1 MFFILF
7 YHDLPT
13 NLIQF
18 QKFGF
23 CDVITSRLSC
33 FGRGPAKPC
42 GEWWGDALNFL
53 APSAPPAQKQF
64 RRLLRLLIRL
74 PLNLNKVIVLHLFRT
89 LGARGFSCVVSGFDQ
104 VLKSDPRGFATRV
117 FDLRPNTCR
126 PAADETKLPVAREK
140 KPLVPRVPF
149 PLISDICPLKCP
161 AKSNP
166 DFKGFELSSRANSEF
181 IMARLQTPSSG
192 LSAAHSW

>member
-1 MFFILF
+1 M
-7 YHDLPT
+7 
-13 NLIQF
+13 
-18 QKFGF
+18 
-23 CDVITSRLSC
+23 
-33 FGRGPAKPC
+33 
-42 GEWWGDALNFL
+42 NFL
-53 APSAPPAQKQF
+53 APSALVSLGKTPPAQKQF
-64 RRLLRLLIRL
+64 RQLLRLLIRL

-89 LGARGFSCVVSGFDQ
+89 LGARGFSCAVSGFDQ

-140 KPLVPRVPF
+140 KPQVPRVPF

-192 LSAAHSW
+192 LSAAQS

>member
-1 MFFILF
+1 MRRRFEFSRA
-7 YHDLPT
+7 
-13 NLIQF
+13 
-18 QKFGF
+18 FGARF
-23 CDVITSRLSC
+23 SRQNST
-33 FGRGPAKPC
+33 GA
-42 GEWWGDALNFL
+42 
-53 APSAPPAQKQF
+53 KQF
-64 RRLLRLLIRL
+64 RQLLGLLIRL

-89 LGARGFSCVVSGFDQ
+89 LGARDFSCAVM
-104 VLKSDPRGFATRV
+104 FATRV

-126 PAADETKLPVAREK
+126 PVADETKLPVAREK

-166 DFKGFELSSRANSEF
+166 DFKGFEVSSRANSEF

-192 LSAAHSW
+192 LSAAHS